1 MTQDDRFHGLDAARA
16 FALLLGVVLHATMSF
31 FLPIPA
37 QDVSPS
43 VALGVTFYVIHMFR
57 MTLFFVIAGFFAHLA
72 FHRRGARAFVKD
84 RAKRIVVPM
93 TVGWVILAP
102 VTTAIVI
109 WGLMRTFPD
118 GAPADAPAP
127 APQGFPLTHLWFLYY
142 LCVCYVLVL
151 SARAVFVS
159 SVDPKGT
166 LRSTIDVRFGTLLRS
181 AVAPLVFALPLFAV
195 FVADASWP
203 AWFGIQTPDTG
214 LTPQLPAL
222 AGFVTAFLIGWLL
235 HRQTELLA
243 VLERR
248 WALHLGLAVAL
259 TAGCLAIMG
268 SAPDLSAPT
277 VVPGGARMRL
287 LYAAAYTVAI
297 WCWSFGVLGGALRFF
312 RAERAAMR
320 YLADASYW
328 IYLAHLP
335 VAFALQVLLMRWPM
349 HWALKFPLIV
359 GATVGV
365 LLLTYRWFVRG
376 TIIGEVLNGR
386 RVRASAVERAPI
398 AQTTPKEKAQG
409 AAAIPSPSA
418 PLLAELAGV
427 SKQFDKTVALDRVSV
442 AVRAGELL
450 ALLGPNGAGK
460 TTAIGLWLGTLEP
473 DSGVATVMGG
483 SPFDVHSRLG
493 VGAMLQEVV
502 LAPALTAR
510 EHLAL
515 TASYYR
521 APLSVD
527 ETIALTGISAIAD
540 TRHGKLSTG
549 QKRQV
554 QFALAVVGRP
564 RLIFLDEPTV
574 GLDVQARE
582 TMWRAIRSLV
592 ASGTSVV
599 LTTHYLEEAEALA
612 DRVVVL
618 AKGRVIAEGSVDEI
632 RAVVTRKRVSFSSV
646 LETAELRTWPGV
658 IEAERDARLVHLTVA
673 DAEAVVRRLLA
684 SDPALSQLEVK
695 QASLAEAF
703 NELTKEAA

>member
-57 MTLFFVIAGFFAHLA
+57 MTLFFVIAGFFAHLT

-151 SARAVFVS
+151 SARAAFVS
-159 SVDPKGT
+159 LLDPKGT
-166 LRSTIDVRFGTLLRS
+166 LRAAIDARFGALLRS
-181 AVAPLVFALPLFAV
+181 AVAPLIFALPLFAV
-195 FVADASWP
+195 FVSDASWP

-214 LTPQLPAL
+214 LLPQLPAL
-222 AGFVTAFLIGWLL
+222 AGFVTAFLVGWLL
-235 HRQTELLA
+235 HRQTGLLA
-243 VLERR
+243 VLDRR
-248 WALHLGLAVAL
+248 WALHLGLAVLL

-268 SAPDLSAPT
+268 AAPDLSAPT

-297 WCWSFGVLGGALRFF
+297 WCWSFGVLGGSLRFF

-320 YLADASYW
+320 YIADASYW

-335 VAFALQVLLMRWPM
+335 VVFALQVLLMRWPM
-349 HWALKFPLIV
+349 HWALKFSLIV
-359 GATVGV
+359 GVTVGV

-386 RVRASAVERAPI
+386 RVRSSAASGAPAVPA
-398 AQTTPKEKAQG
+398 TT
-409 AAAIPSPSA
+409 A
-418 PLLAELAGV
+418 PLLAELAAV
-427 SKQFDKTVALDRVSV
+427 SKQFDKTVALDHVSV

-473 DSGVATVMGG
+473 DSGEATVMGG

-521 APLSVD
+521 SPLSVD

>member
-151 SARAVFVS
+151 SARAAFVS
-159 SVDPKGT
+159 LLDPKGT
-166 LRSTIDVRFGTLLRS
+166 LRAAIDARFGALLRS
-181 AVAPLVFALPLFAV
+181 AVAPQIFALPLFAV
-195 FVADASWP
+195 FVGDASWP

-214 LTPQLPAL
+214 LMPQLPAL
-222 AGFVTAFLIGWLL
+222 AGFVTAFLVGWLL

-268 SAPDLSAPT
+268 SAPDLGAPS

-335 VAFALQVLLMRWPM
+335 VVFALQVLLMRWPM

-359 GATVGV
+359 GVTVGV

-386 RVRASAVERAPI
+386 RVRASAAPSTPTMP
-398 AQTTPKEKAQG
+398 ATT
-409 AAAIPSPSA
+409 A

-427 SKQFDKTVALDRVSV
+427 IKQFDKTVALDRVSV

-521 APLSVD
+521 SPLSVD
-527 ETIALTGISAIAD
+527 DTIALTGISAIAD

-564 RLIFLDEPTV
+564 QLIFLDEPTV

-632 RAVVTRKRVSFSSV
+632 RAVVTRKRVSFASV
-646 LETAELRTWPGV
+646 LDADELRTWPGV

>member
-1 MTQDDRFHGLDAARA
+1 MTQNERYHALDATRA

-31 FLPIPA
+31 FLSIPA

-43 VALGVTFYVIHMFR
+43 TTLGVTFYVIHMFR

-72 FHRRGARAFVKD
+72 FHRRGARAFIKD

-102 VTTAIVI
+102 VTTAVVI
-109 WGLMRTFPD
+109 WGLTRTFSD
-118 GAPADAPAP
+118 GAPANNPAP
-127 APQGFPLTHLWFLYY
+127 SPGGFPLTHLWFLYY

-151 SARAVFVS
+151 AARGMVVS
-159 SVDPKGT
+159 YVDPKGT
-166 LRSTIDVRFGTLLRS
+166 LRVKVDALFGAAFRGYL
-181 AVAPLVFALPLFAV
+181 APIVFALPVFAV
-195 FVADASWP
+195 FVGDAGWF
-203 AWFGIQTPDTG
+203 AWFGIRTPDTG
-214 LTPQLPAL
+214 LTPQVPAL
-222 AGFVTAFLIGWLL
+222 AGFVPAFVVGWLL
-235 HRQTELLA
+235 HRQTGLLEL
-243 VLERR
+243 LERR

-259 TAGCLAIMG
+259 TASCLAVIG
-268 SAPDLSAPT
+268 TAPDMAALT
-277 VVPGGARMRL
+277 VVPGGAGMRV
-287 LYAAAYTVAI
+287 LYAAAYSVAI
-297 WCWSFGVLGGALRFF
+297 WCWSFGFLGGAMRFF
-312 RAERAAMR
+312 SAESAARR

-328 IYLAHLP
+328 IYLVHLP
-335 VAFALQVLLMRWPM
+335 LVFALQVLLMRWPL
-349 HWALKFPLIV
+349 HWAVKFPLIV
-359 GATVGV
+359 GVTVGV

-386 RVRASAVERAPI
+386 RMRGLGVEIPVRA
-398 AQTTPKEKAQG
+398 TPPETPETPGTQGAQG
-409 AAAIPSPSA
+409 E
-418 PLLAELAGV
+418 LLAELLMV
-427 SKQFDKTVALDRVSV
+427 SKRFDTTLALDGVSV

-460 TTAIGLWLGTLEP
+460 TTAIGLWLGTLEA
-473 DSGVATVMGG
+473 DAGAATVMGG
-483 SPFDVHSRLG
+483 SPFDVNSRLG
-493 VGAMLQEVV
+493 VGAMLQEVT

-510 EHLAL
+510 EHIAL

-521 APLSVD
+521 TPLSVD
-527 ETIALTGISAIAD
+527 ETIALTGIAAIAD
-540 TRHGKLSTG
+540 TKHGKLSTG

-582 TMWRAIRSLV
+582 TMWRTIRALV
-592 ASGTSVV
+592 ASGTSIV

-618 AKGRVIAEGSVDEI
+618 AKGRVIAEGTVDEI
-632 RAVVTRKRVSFSSV
+632 RAVVTRKRVSFASV
-646 LETAELRTWPGV
+646 LETHELRTWPGV

-684 SDPALSQLEVK
+684 TDPALSQLEVK
-695 QASLAEAF
+695 KASLAEAF